1 MRSHCTALCS
11 SEPLILLSSKSSSHQ
26 NSGQMI
32 AFTIRVEGRNEK
44 GLTALQLASGAGNGP
59 VLLVKYGG
67 GRERP

>member
-1 MRSHCTALCS
+1 
-11 SEPLILLSSKSSSHQ
+11 
-26 NSGQMI
+26 MI